1 MHHIE
6 IQDTPLDFDGQKLRP
21 GHYWAEDHNAAGIL
35 HEGGGWGKVKLRAA
49 IPPMTMPVKDLKE
62 ITVVRV
68 GGFGDL
74 LWMNAIYDELH
85 RLYPGLKIA
94 HSCLPRYAPVLLG
107 FADKILGY
115 PLADPTQQAEH
126 VSNHYL
132 GTDVFWLENLIEAKP
147 CRGTEHPCDRIAAVF
162 GLDPLPRK
170 SAYHLT
176 DKERLWA
183 RDRLRWW
190 NKRRKSP
197 DGKAIKPK
205 EDILRI
211 GVHLGG
217 SGIHKIKSYEQIG
230 KLMSVLMSDFT
241 EPCELVTVGDPLPDG
256 VTVNVPGD
264 VYHCPTYRHT
274 IRESIAM
281 ISTCDVIVAPDSVFT
296 HVGAAL
302 DIPVVGLYGP
312 FDGQAYMQGQR
323 GEHFQGKLRCS
334 PCSHHLRT
342 FHMPP
347 LGPCAK
353 SGVCDALEAIDLP
366 AVVKAVFRWGME
378 ERAKRG

>member
-35 HEGGGWGKVKLRAA
+35 HEGGGWGRVRLEHRD
-49 IPPMTMPVKDLKE
+49 PPYSFPLSNIMAFPE

-74 LWMNAIYDELH
+74 LWMNAIYDALH
-85 RLYPGLKIA
+85 AKFPKLKIA
-94 HSCLPRYAPVLLG
+94 HACLPRYAPVLLG
-107 FADKILGY
+107 FADRIVPY
-115 PLADPTQQAEH
+115 PLEVPPPMKE
-126 VSNHYL
+126 
-132 GTDVFWLENLIEAKP
+132 GTVWWLENLIEAKP
-147 CRGTEHPCDRIAAVF
+147 CRGTEHPCDRIAAHF
-162 GLDPLPRK
+162 GLEPLARK

-190 NKRRKSP
+190 NKRRKGP
-197 DGKAIKPK
+197 DGKALKVK
-205 EDILRI
+205 DDILRI

-230 KLMSVLMSDFT
+230 KLMSVLMSEFT

-323 GEHFQGKLRCS
+323 GEYFQGKLRCS

-347 LGPCAK
+347 GGPCAK
-353 SGVCDALEAIDLP
+353 SGVCDALEAIDMP
-366 AVVKAVFRWGME
+366 AVVKAVFRWGAVG
-378 ERAKRG
+378 RAGGAV